1 MPVVVGSKFCSLY
14 GMSPED
20 LIKHRED
27 IQEIGGYFI
36 VNGNE
41 KIVRLLIVPKQN
53 YPMSIYR
60 PSFTKRGDGYTAL
73 AVQCRCVRDD
83 LFTQTVTVHYI
94 SDGNCSL
101 RVIMRRGEYF
111 IPAIILLRALK
122 NTSDYEIYSRLV
134 HG

>member
-1 MPVVVGSKFCSLY
+1 
-14 GMSPED
+14 
-20 LIKHRED
+20 
-27 IQEIGGYFI
+27 
-36 VNGNE
+36 
-41 KIVRLLIVPKQN
+41 
-53 YPMSIYR
+53 MSIFR

-83 LFTQTVTVHYI
+83 LYTQTVTVHYI

-134 HG
+134 HGKYEGKQLSNRVEIMLRSASTHHAFTKAQALNLLGSKFRGIMRLTSDISD